1 MPLNFFRRR
10 SSRASE
16 QVGAPP
22 TPLETADPDRLK
34 VLDIVESYLTPII
47 IPYPPIVFRTLQAEG
62 QSEFMVQLPKPVNAD
77 IKAKELYVKFK
88 KDFYGRTV
96 VFMSMPQPS
105 SSMYDL
111 PVPDRLY
118 DWPTYMGPN
127 YRWGPITVKVED
139 SVQGRWL
146 SMTMHASFGG
156 DCVDFR
162 MKQSIMEQG
171 ENVTLTGPR
180 PDGMFALGCGGLW
193 NQ

>member
-16 QVGAPP
+16 QVEATPA
-22 TPLETADPDRLK
+22 PLETADPDRLK

-62 QSEFMVQLPKPVNAD
+62 QSEFTIQLPEPINPD
-77 IKAKELYVKFK
+77 IQAKELYVKFK

-96 VFMSMPQPS
+96 VFLSMQQPS
-105 SSMYDL
+105 SSMYVL
-111 PVPDRLY
+111 PVPGRLY
-118 DWPTYMGPN
+118 NWKTYMGPN

-146 SMTMHASFGG
+146 STAMHASFGG
-156 DCVDFR
+156 DYVDFR
-162 MKQSIMEQG
+162 MRQSIMEQG
-171 ENVTLTGPR
+171 ENVALTGPR
-180 PDGMFALGCGGLW
+180 PDGVFALGCDRLW
-193 NQ
+193 SQ